1 MADTDLRP
9 GVRSRSAPSRV
20 FVALWSTGIFLGGL
34 QAWTSRYAMNPDG
47 ILYLDNADAYFRGDF
62 AHAVNTLW
70 SPLYPWILGLA
81 THTLHPTALQEFPL
95 VHAVNFL
102 IFLLALGA
110 FQFFL
115 QEFLAAART
124 LWKMDPRGEVLIAAV
139 SSVAFL
145 YAMLD
150 FCGPALATPD
160 LLVAAFAYLAA
171 AWLLR
176 LQRGAGGPL
185 ASLAL
190 GLTLGAGYLAK
201 APFFL
206 YGLLCIAICW
216 AFSRASGPAASR
228 GPVSRTVLALAAFA
242 AVAAPYIA
250 VLSHAKGRVT
260 FGDSA
265 KYNLIWHVNGLPP
278 THWQGG
284 PGANGAPVHPT
295 HRISLDPPVYE
306 FAGPVGGTY
315 PPWYDAAYWNDGA
328 RVAFRI
334 SDFIRA
340 AIREFR
346 LYEYLVHRRQIAFV
360 AGFLIL
366 FFLLPSRRAYARR
379 LIELWPLLLFGL
391 FPFLIYLPVHAESR
405 YLAPFFVLIWTALYA
420 PLTAESSSQ
429 QLAASRVTSTVT
441 AVMCALMFVEACLV
455 AMPANPIQSAREA
468 ATAAPPRPRLQQEIA
483 QALETLG
490 AAPGDGVAIVSN
502 VPEYTWARLARVRV
516 VAEVVLAADCGVSS
530 PQGAEQW
537 ERARAALEETSARF
551 AVSGCL
557 EGVTSRPGWTDLAG
571 SGLFAL
577 RLRP

>member
-1 MADTDLRP
+1 LTDVDFRP
-9 GVRSRSAPSRV
+9 GVRAPSALKRI
-20 FVALWSTGIFLGGL
+20 FAALWSAGIVLGSI
-34 QAWTSRYAMNPDG
+34 QAWTARYEMNPDG
-47 ILYLDNADAYFRGDF
+47 IQYLDNADAYFRGDF
-62 AHAVNTLW
+62 AHAISTLW

-81 THTLHPTALQEFPL
+81 THSLHPTALQEFPL

-110 FQFFL
+110 FHFFL
-115 QEFLAAART
+115 KEFLASART
-124 LWKMDPRGEVLIAAV
+124 VWKVDPRGEVLIAAV
-139 SSVAFL
+139 ASVAFL

-160 LLVAAFAYLAA
+160 LLVGAFACLAA

-176 LQRGAGGPL
+176 LQRGAGGPW

-206 YGLLCIAICW
+206 YGCLCITICW
-216 AFSRASGPAASR
+216 GFSRASRTAA
-228 GPVSRTVLALAAFA
+228 SRTVLALAAFA
-242 AVAAPYIA
+242 AVAGPYVA
-250 VLSHAKGRVT
+250 VLSQAKGRVT
-260 FGDSA
+260 FGDSG
-265 KYNLIWHVNGLPP
+265 KYNLIWHVNGLSP

-284 PGANGAPVHPT
+284 PDANGAPVHPT
-295 HRISLDPPVYE
+295 RRISLDPPVYE
-306 FAGPVGGTY
+306 FATPVGGTY

-334 SDFIRA
+334 SDFVRA
-340 AIREFR
+340 VIREFR
-346 LYEYLVHRRQIAFV
+346 LYEYLVHHRQIAFV

-366 FFLLPSRRAYARR
+366 FFLLPSRQAYAGI

-405 YLAPFFVLIWTALYA
+405 YLAPFFVLVWTALYA
-420 PLTAESSSQ
+420 PLAAESSSQ
-429 QLAASRVTSTVT
+429 ELPTNRVTATVT
-441 AVMCALMFVEACLV
+441 AVMCALMFVEACLA
-455 AMPANPIQSAREA
+455 AMPVNPIQSAREA

-483 QALETLG
+483 QALGTLG
-490 AAPGDGVAIVSN
+490 ASPGDPVVIVSN

-516 VAEVVLAADCGVSS
+516 VAEIVLPADCGESF

-537 ERARAALEETSARF
+537 ERARAALEKTNVRF

-557 EGVTSRPGWTDLAG
+557 EGVTSLPGWTDLAG

-577 RLRP
+577 RLQP